1 MNKVSTMDAYSRR
14 LMRVV
19 QTLWQDLTRVYTTEQ
34 LAAVAHFSP
43 FHFHRIYREMMGET
57 VVATQQRLRLHY
69 ASRDLAQIDLPL
81 IRVAQRAGYQSS
93 AAFVRSFAA
102 THGVTPSVYRRQRL
116 SHLQSR
122 INQELDMYQL
132 EFRLITAPIHLA
144 ARRHI
149 GSYLDIGEAFSLL
162 QLAGAALPVL
172 PDARWLGLYHDD
184 PQTIAPAQLRSDA
197 CVEISAEG
205 DLPADVQRA
214 QIPAGR
220 YAVIEHRGP
229 YSELEPAYHWLFGV
243 WLPASGEQ
251 ALALPTIESY
261 LNDPCTTAPKDLRT
275 EIWLALAD

>member
-1 MNKVSTMDAYSRR
+1 MNKVSTIDAYSRR

-19 QTLWQDLTRVYTTEQ
+19 QTLWQDPTRQYSTEQ

-43 FHFHRIYREMMGET
+43 CHFHRIYREMMGET
-57 VVATQQRLRLHY
+57 VVAAQQRLRLHF

-102 THGVTPSVYRRQRL
+102 AHGVTPGVYRRQRL

-122 INQELDMYQL
+122 INQELDMYKL

-149 GSYLDIGEAFSLL
+149 GPYLAIGEAFSLL
-162 QLAGAALPVL
+162 QLAEAALPVL
-172 PDARWLGLYHDD
+172 PDARGFGIYHDD
-184 PQTIAPAQLRSDA
+184 PHTIAPAQLRSDA
-197 CVEISAEG
+197 CVEISEKG
-205 DLPADVQRA
+205 DLPADLQRT

-251 ALALPTIESY
+251 ALAVSTIESY
-261 LNDPCTTAPKDLRT
+261 LNNPSNTAPKDLRS